1 MYPNDGSDIPLPSVG
16 CKQVTRPTHTQGE
29 EVTQGMNSR
38 RWGHWGP
45 SESLPVTKILPPT
58 PPHGRR
64 VLNPELL

>member
-45 SESLPVTKILPPT
+45 S
-58 PPHGRR
+58 
-64 VLNPELL
+64 